1 MDRVKRLRQGI
12 DFDRLRLAQGR
23 QAQCR
28 DVADVIEMAVG
39 EQNGRDTGFGRIH
52 PADENRPGGFGRVL
66 SKVADSSK
74 IAMLREFL
82 ETNGAAIV
90 FLIIVLLV
98 LAELGMETPVVFVVI
113 FILAACGITMFQCVA
128 LLERKYI
135 FWASQDIAEQK

>member
-1 MDRVKRLRQGI
+1 
-12 DFDRLRLAQGR
+12 
-23 QAQCR
+23 
-28 DVADVIEMAVG
+28 
-39 EQNGRDTGFGRIH
+39 
-52 PADENRPGGFGRVL
+52 
-66 SKVADSSK
+66 
-74 IAMLREFL
+74 MLREFL